1 VFFLLAIGSPAVF
14 HIVRAVLGE
23 PIHLSPAA
31 ELAERVL
38 LPGDPQ
44 RALRMAQALLESPR
58 MFNTRRGLWG
68 YTGAPA
74 AGGDPVTIQATGM
87 GGPSAAIVVEELV
100 DLGARTLIRTGTCG
114 ALGPG
119 LGLGDLVTAGEVLGA
134 DGASRALGAA
144 ERLRADG
151 GLTAALSAAGG
162 GHPVTAVSTD
172 LFYDPRPAIE
182 DEWRR
187 AGAAVIEM
195 EAAAVLAVGAR
206 REVRA
211 ACLLLVTD
219 VIGEDGSRERIGQDR
234 LEECEERLGAVALEA
249 LRAAG

>member
-1 VFFLLAIGSPAVF
+1 LRFAIASPAVF
-14 HIVRAVLGE
+14 HIVDAVLGP
-23 PIHLSPAA
+23 PIHLRPAA
-31 ELAERVL
+31 ALAEHVL

-68 YTGAPA
+68 YSGTT
-74 AGGDPVTIQATGM
+74 AGGRPVTIQATGM

-100 DLGARTLIRTGTCG
+100 DLGARVLIRTGTCG
-114 ALGPG
+114 ALDGARE
-119 LGLGDLVTAGEVLGA
+119 LGDLVTAAEVLPA
-134 DGASRALGAA
+134 DGASRALGADG
-144 ERLRADG
+144 RLRADAD
-151 GLTAALSAAGG
+151 LADALVAAGG
-162 GHPVTAVSTD
+162 GQRVTAVSTD
-172 LFYDPRPAIE
+172 LFYDPRPDVE

-195 EAAAVLAVGAR
+195 EAAAVLASAAR

-219 VIGEDGSRERIGQDR
+219 VIEPDGSRRRIEQDR
-234 LEECEERLGAVALEA
+234 LEACEERLGAVALAA
-249 LRAAG
+249 LPL